1 MYHNQIQQVQQRIN
15 TIQQMVTQMRQN
27 EQNAVQQLNRVQQLC
42 QECMSSLQN
51 VSFGQQ
57 SFTGIST
64 TPGFYG
70 TQQYSFGQ
78 NQYGNEGGLST
89 TSGLFE
95 LSTMDPSTYQG
106 TQQTF
111 GNAAGMYSSSPM
123 FAGGQQQQQYAG
135 SQFGNQQQY
144 NQGISSVMGTNTPL
158 SNIAT
163 MGPDTYYASRQRLG
177 QGTTG
182 INQIGQQAGIAQG
195 FGSTMSS
202 SAGLGNTGMSMS
214 SSPLTNISTM
224 DPSTYQNAQQQF
236 GMSSSNLNQIGQQ
249 AGISGITSKN

>member
-15 TIQQMVTQMRQN
+15 TIQQMVSQMRQN

-51 VSFGQQ
+51 VTYGQQ
-57 SFTGIST
+57 SFSTMGT

-70 TQQYSFGQ
+70 NQQYTSGQ
-78 NQYGNEGGLST
+78 FGNEGGLST

-111 GNAAGMYSSSPM
+111 GNVAGMYSSSPI
-123 FAGGQQQQQYAG
+123 FSGNQQQRQFTGGQY
-135 SQFGNQQQY
+135 GNQQQY
-144 NQGISSVMGTNTPL
+144 NQGISTMMSTNTPL
-158 SNIAT
+158 SDIAT

-177 QGTTG
+177 Q
-182 INQIGQQAGIAQG
+182 
-195 FGSTMSS
+195 ST
-202 SAGLGNTGMSMS
+202 
-214 SSPLTNISTM
+214 P
-224 DPSTYQNAQQQF
+224 
-236 GMSSSNLNQIGQQ
+236 NLNQIGQQ
-249 AGISGITSKN
+249 AGINQNFGSTMSSSANMGNMGMSMGSTPFSNIATMDPSTYQGAQQQLGSSTASLSQIGQQAGISGISGKN